1 MILKRSG
8 EYSLLLYTFI
18 IPFLLTSSQTHQP
31 RPVVVFGVEFSRFA
45 ELSLIHLPLCSV
57 LPRSYSRENVYLA
70 TKHKNVQL
78 VL

>member
-45 ELSLIHLPLCSV
+45 ELSLIHLPHCVLCS
-57 LPRSYSRENVYLA
+57 LALSRDRMYI
-70 TKHKNVQL
+70 
-78 VL
+78 